1 MLKQRKRAREMS
13 PAITAII
20 ETNIASRMAVIHN
33 EMLDGPTPIKNKVL
47 LRRFRA
53 RAASAA
59 KRAAEDWS

>member
-1 MLKQRKRAREMS
+1 MLKQRKRARVV
-13 PAITAII
+13 PAITALI

-33 EMLDGPTPIKNKVL
+33 EMLDGPTPIKNKEL

>member
-1 MLKQRKRAREMS
+1 MLKQRKRARVV

-20 ETNIASRMAVIHN
+20 ETNIASQMAVIHN
-33 EMLDGPTPIKNKVL
+33 EMLDGPTPIENKEL